1 MIPAQPRQRLG
12 ARVYEH
18 NTGARLSALQAVD
31 LESTDDV
38 LRSSSPPPEFS
49 LELQAAIRRA
59 KRFAEVAVR
68 FRRAGNE
75 VPNIDSPLFTEA
87 REAVQ
92 FAAALTGN
100 PSRPLASRM
109 VDTVS
114 GQYELTGQDAVA
126 QAGLIFDVLS
136 PLGPLA
142 IAVLVA
148 SSAPRSEPCE
158 CRRPCC
164 MGHKPN
170 PDWRQAMDTICHAA
184 AGQISAPYALRWQL
198 LTKIYVGKLTLKDIA
213 KELSL
218 DECAV
223 GRHHKQICRWLR
235 GSKSKDGES
244 IEGLETG
251 AWNSGDILLREAGL
265 VGEI

>member
-1 MIPAQPRQRLG
+1 MLQPRHSCGRGWYEKHGGRLN
-12 ARVYEH
+12 A
-18 NTGARLSALQAVD
+18 
-31 LESTDDV
+31 V
-38 LRSSSPPPEFS
+38 LRTMDGESSGSPPSVPTDPSGFS

-59 KRFAEVAVR
+59 KRFAGEARQARRDVGIPVAE
-68 FRRAGNE
+68 A
-75 VPNIDSPLFTEA
+75 PLFSEA

-92 FAAALTGN
+92 FAAALNGS
-100 PSRPLASRM
+100 PARPLASRM

-114 GQYELTGQDAVA
+114 GQYELSGYDAVA

-164 MGHKPN
+164 IGHKPN
-170 PDWRQAMDTICHAA
+170 PDWRQAMDTICQAA
-184 AGQISAPYALRWQL
+184 AVHVDATYAVRWQL

-213 KELSL
+213 KEFTL
-218 DECAV
+218 DEHAV
-223 GRHHKQICRWLR
+223 SRHHKAICRWLR
-235 GSKSKDGES
+235 GSKSKDGVTL
-244 IEGLETG
+244 EGLETA
-251 AWNSGDILLREAGL
+251 AWNDADILLRECGL
-265 VGEI
+265 VGDET